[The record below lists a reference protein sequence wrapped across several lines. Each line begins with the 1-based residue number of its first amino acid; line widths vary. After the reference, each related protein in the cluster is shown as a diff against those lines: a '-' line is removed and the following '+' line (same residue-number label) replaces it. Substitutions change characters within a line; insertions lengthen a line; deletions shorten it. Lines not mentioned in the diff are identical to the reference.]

1 MNQDTIRTAV
11 RERYGQIAE
20 SETGCC
26 APGCCGGAEATG
38 ISTAVGYSQDE
49 LDQVPA
55 GADLGL
61 GSGNPVQS
69 AGLQPGEVVVDL
81 GAGAGIDC
89 FLAAKKVGAT
99 GRVIGVD
106 MTPQMVERARK
117 NAAEAGVTNVEFR
130 LGEIEALPVADG
142 TADVVI
148 SNCVINLSPDRERVL
163 AEAYRVLKPGGRLV
177 ISDLVS
183 DGPAPS
189 ILRDNAE
196 VVCACLPV
204 EGREYRSDLER
215 AGFGEYRVLEE
226 RTYPLEDLSTHAV
239 AQTIVVDDP
248 AVAEAIASFVGSVKG
263 AVMSAV
269 KPA

>member
-1 MNQDTIRTAV
+1 M
-11 RERYGQIAE
+11 
-20 SETGCC
+20 
-26 APGCCGGAEATG
+26 
-38 ISTAVGYSQDE
+38 
-49 LDQVPA
+49 
-55 GADLGL
+55 
-61 GSGNPVQS
+61 
-69 AGLQPGEVVVDL
+69 DL

-99 GRVIGVD
+99 GQVIGVD

-117 NAAEAGVTNVEFR
+117 NAEEAGLKNVEFR

-183 DGPAPS
+183 DGPAPDV
-189 ILRDNAE
+189 LRENAE
-196 VVCACLPV
+196 IVCACLPV
-204 EGREYRSDLER
+204 ESREYRSDLAR

-226 RTYPLEDLSTHAV
+226 RIYPLEELSTHAV
-239 AQTIVVDDP
+239 AQTIVAGDP
-248 AVAEAIASFVGSVKG
+248 RVAGAIASFVDSVKG
-263 AVMSAV
+263 VVMSAV